1 MILLCRSLLS
11 DNRPPAEFF
20 RHISTKIFLNERT
33 LTYLCAHMRARDE
46 NKERTIRQKAI
57 EMIVKE
63 GPDGFGVNRLAKAAG
78 VSPATIYIY
87 YKDKE
92 DLILQLGTEVSKG
105 MLVNSLEDFDPE
117 ASFAEG
123 LKKQWANRMSFFMK
137 YPLEVQFIEQI
148 RYSNYYEQIQA
159 ELSRSFKDVMGQFVS
174 NAVKRK
180 ELAELPFE
188 VYWSIAYAPL
198 YQLIKF
204 HLQGKTYSGKK
215 FVLNDKII
223 AQTLQ
228 LVLKA
233 LKP

>member
-1 MILLCRSLLS
+1 
-11 DNRPPAEFF
+11 
-20 RHISTKIFLNERT
+20 
-33 LTYLCAHMRARDE
+33 MRARDE
-46 NKERTIRQKAI
+46 NKERMIRQKAI
-57 EMIVKE
+57 EMVVKE
-63 GPDGFGVNRLAKAAG
+63 GLDGFGVNRLAKAAG

-92 DLILQLGTEVSKG
+92 DLILQLGTDVSKR
-105 MLVNSLEDFDPE
+105 MLADSLEDFDPD

-123 LKKQWANRMSFFMK
+123 LKKQWLNRMQFYLK

-159 ELSRSFKDVMGQFVS
+159 ELSRGFKDVMGHFVN
-174 NAVKRK
+174 NAIERK
-180 ELAELPFE
+180 ELMPLSFE
-188 VYWSIAYAPL
+188 VYWSVAYAPM

-204 HLQGKTYSGKK
+204 HQQGKTFTGRK
-215 FVLNDKII
+215 FVLNEKTIM
-223 AQTLQ
+223 QTLE

>member
-1 MILLCRSLLS
+1 
-11 DNRPPAEFF
+11 
-20 RHISTKIFLNERT
+20 
-33 LTYLCAHMRARDE
+33 MRARDE
-46 NKERTIRQKAI
+46 NKERIIRQKAI

-63 GPDGFGVNRLAKAAG
+63 GLDGFGVNRLAKAAG

-92 DLILQLGTEVSKG
+92 DLILRLGTEVSKR
-105 MLVNSLEDFDPE
+105 MLTDSLEDFDPD

-123 LKKQWANRMSFFMK
+123 LKKQWKNRMQFFVK
-137 YPLEVQFIEQI
+137 HPLEVQFIEQI

-159 ELSRSFKDVMGQFVS
+159 ELTKGFKDVMGQFVH
-174 NAVKRK
+174 NAIERK
-180 ELAELPFE
+180 ELMPLSFE
-188 VYWSIAYAPL
+188 VYWSIAYAPM

-204 HLQGKTYSGKK
+204 HQQGQSYSGKK
-215 FVLNDKII
+215 FVLNDKTIK
-223 AQTLQ
+223 QTLE

>member
-1 MILLCRSLLS
+1 M
-11 DNRPPAEFF
+11 
-20 RHISTKIFLNERT
+20 
-33 LTYLCAHMRARDE
+33 
-46 NKERTIRQKAI
+46 IRQKAI

-63 GPDGFGVNRLAKAAG
+63 GLDGFGVNRLAKAAG

-92 DLILQLGTEVSKG
+92 DLILQLGTDVSKK
-105 MLVNSLEDFDPE
+105 MLADSLEDFDPD
-117 ASFAEG
+117 ASFAIG
-123 LKKQWANRMSFFMK
+123 LKKQWMNRMQFFMK

-159 ELSRSFKDVMGQFVS
+159 ELTKGFKDVMGQFVN
-174 NAVKRK
+174 NAIERK
-180 ELAELPFE
+180 ELIPLPFE
-188 VYWSIAYAPL
+188 VYWSVAYAPM

-204 HLQGKTYSGKK
+204 HLQGQSYTGKK
-215 FVLNDKII
+215 FVLNDKTIT
-223 AQTLQ
+223 QTLQ